1 MPPDGLT
8 PPDVVAVRLG
18 PGDAGELLTLRRAA
32 YVSEARL
39 HDDLDLPPL
48 LETLDE
54 LRADLADPGVV
65 TLGLRTRVP
74 AWGRLVGSARLAPG
88 RDGSADLG
96 RLAVAP
102 DLQGWGLGTRLLQ
115 LAEAELPPGV
125 TRLCLFTGE
134 HSVANIRLYRRAG
147 YTETHR
153 TRAGR
158 YDLVHLAK
166 RVGGSAPGQAAGT
179 ATTAVP

>member
-1 MPPDGLT
+1 VPSDGLP

-18 PGDAGELLTLRRAA
+18 PDDAGELLTLLRAA

-48 LETLDE
+48 VQTLDQ
-54 LRADLADPGVV
+54 LRADLADPAVV
-65 TLGLRTRVP
+65 TLGLRVRAP
-74 AWGRLVGSARLAPG
+74 GWGRLVGTARVAPSTD
-88 RDGSADLG
+88 DGTEGVADVG

-102 DLQGWGLGTRLLQ
+102 DLQGQGLGTRLLE
-115 LAEAELPPGV
+115 LVEAARPPGV
-125 TRLCLFTGE
+125 TRLRLFTGE

-147 YTETHR
+147 YLETHR
-153 TRAGR
+153 APIGR

-166 RVGGSAPGQAAGT
+166 DVGTSGSPAATGR
-179 ATTAVP
+179 P